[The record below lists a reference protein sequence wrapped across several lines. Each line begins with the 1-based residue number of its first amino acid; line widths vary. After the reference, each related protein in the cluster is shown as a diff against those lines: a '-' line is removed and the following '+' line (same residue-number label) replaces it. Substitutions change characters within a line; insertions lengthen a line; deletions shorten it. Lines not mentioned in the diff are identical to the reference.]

1 MDILAWQLKHGVSH
15 AAVAEL
21 RSILLAGVSHD
32 ALYPVPDEPRHK
44 SQDKAKSEAYQQSLV
59 RLEVSQRAEL
69 GVWLTRNNV
78 GGIKDQGGRV
88 VRFGLGNESAAQNK
102 VFKSSDLIGI
112 RKRLILPQMV
122 GSYIG
127 QFVAREMKHEGWV
140 FDPKDEHEAGQHNF
154 NSFINSMGGDACFCT
169 GPGSF
174 D

>member
-1 MDILAWQLKHGVSH
+1 MDVLSWQLKHGVSS
-15 AAVAEL
+15 AAMAEL
-21 RSILLAGVSHD
+21 HGILLAGLSPD
-32 ALYPVPDEPRHK
+32 ALYPDPDERHP
-44 SQDKAKSEAYQQSLV
+44 SEAKARSEAYQQSLV
-59 RLEVSQRAEL
+59 RLEVAQQPAL

-78 GGIKDQGGRV
+78 GGIKDQTGRV

-127 QFVAREMKHEGWV
+127 QFVGREMKHEGWV
-140 FDPKDEHEAGQHNF
+140 FDPKDEHEIGQNNF
-154 NSFINSMGGDACFCT
+154 NNFINSMGGDACFCT

-174 D
+174 I